1 MDDRRNDEPKTTA
14 AGGTWDYDFMSEQE
28 AADLLGITRRRLEY
42 LRATGRITYYT
53 IGRPRYDR
61 KDVEDF
67 RAAEAEEKAESSR
80 WKAEW
85 EARAAEKR
93 AAREARRQSK

>member
-1 MDDRRNDEPKTTA
+1 MGDRLNDDPETTA
-14 AGGTWDYDFMSEQE
+14 TGGTWDYDFMSEQE

-42 LRATGRITYYT
+42 LRATGRITYYKM
-53 IGRPRYDR
+53 GPPRYDR
-61 KDVEDF
+61 KDVEEF
-67 RAAEAEEKAESSR
+67 RAAEAEEKAESAR

-85 EARAAEKR
+85 DARAAEKR